1 MRLQGKV
8 ALISGGARGIGAA
21 IARLF
26 ASEGAKVCIGDIL
39 QEDGNKTVQEI
50 LSKGY
55 PALFVKLDVTQPDD
69 WARAVS
75 QTLAQL
81 GGLDILVNNAGIQI
95 ARPLEEMTL
104 ETWNKVMAVNI
115 TGVFLGTKA
124 VLETMKKNRRGS
136 IVNISSISGIVGT
149 SGSAPYA
156 ASKGAVR
163 VFTKYSAIQLAKYG
177 IRVNSIHPGV
187 VETPLTAAGL
197 SDPERRQRSISLH
210 PLGRLG
216 TPEDIAY
223 GALYLASDES
233 SWVTGT
239 ELVIDGGFTAQ

>member
-1 MRLQGKV
+1 VRLQGKV

-21 IARLF
+21 TARLF
-26 ASEGAKVCIGDIL
+26 AKEGAKVCIGDIL
-39 QEDGNKTVQEI
+39 LEDGNKTAQEI
-50 LSKGY
+50 LSKGHQ
-55 PALFVKLDVTQPDD
+55 ALFVKLDVTQPND

-75 QTLAQL
+75 QTLDQF

-95 ARPLEEMTL
+95 AKPLEEMTL
-104 ETWNKVMAVNI
+104 EIWNQVMAVNI

-136 IVNISSISGIVGT
+136 IVNISSISGIVGI

-163 VFTKYSAIQLAKYG
+163 VLTKYSAIQLAKYG

-197 SDPERRQRSISLH
+197 ADPERRQRSISLH

-216 TPEDIAY
+216 TAEDIAY